1 MLRNRPDVY
10 GALTCL
16 KTHPTI
22 ERKQPMIDLF
32 RKTLYTGI
40 GLAVRTQNEIID
52 LAKDLAEQNKL
63 SETEGKKFIDE
74 VVDKYNET
82 KKRMNEQIEA
92 SVKKILSSMQLAT
105 QAEVDALKK
114 EIKALKE
121 RLPAD

>member
-1 MLRNRPDVY
+1 
-10 GALTCL
+10 
-16 KTHPTI
+16 
-22 ERKQPMIDLF
+22 MIDLF